1 MTMTRKKC
9 WICGRPVY
17 SKISDIC
24 RPCEQ
29 AWRVLVLKERE
40 KDNIDECY
48 GCIWKGTHRDLFPCS
63 ECRGSGKEGPDW
75 YSPAGEP
82 LVYRDDASAGENA
95 QDSSDLISRQDA
107 LKPFCIAPD
116 GTRIPEVDCDNFPV
130 EFSVEFIKKHLLSLP
145 SAKPTGDLISR
156 QAALDLIGYDID
168 ETYTDIKSLP
178 SVEPKTEEEN
188 ELKFYYVE
196 SIDDYWVGRRLDNF
210 YYANWHEGLGFVWSH
225 SRYLPWGEHIV
236 DENTL
241 WKEHTYPSEP
251 IEIPFTEWIV
261 GFVKKYFA
269 EPKTGRD
276 CTDFVLWLMGEVMD
290 EENWQLN
297 AVANGEIICRK
308 LKKLG
313 LLDVVGGY
321 YVETQKT
328 GKWIRNDNGTY
339 SCCVCQSWIPEEQ
352 HGYARYCLHCGAK
365 MKGANE

>member
-24 RPCEQ
+24 RPCER
-29 AWRVLVLKERE
+29 AWRVLVLKERGE
-40 KDNIDECY
+40 ENIDECY
-48 GCIWKGTHRDLFPCS
+48 GCTWKGAPHDLFPCS

-82 LVYRDDASAGENA
+82 LIYRNDDIPAGETEK
-95 QDSSDLISRQDA
+95 DSSDLISRQA
-107 LKPFCIAPD
+107 AIETIA
-116 GTRIPEVDCDNFPV
+116 RIDKTNGDTVCF
-130 EFSVEFIKKHLLSLP
+130 
-145 SAKPTGDLISR
+145 TGKAIISY
-156 QAALDLIGYDID
+156 LND
-168 ETYTDIKSLP
+168 LP
-178 SVEPKTEEEN
+178 SVQPKTDEEN

-210 YYANWHEGLGFVWSH
+210 YYANWHEGLGFIWSH
-225 SRYLPWGEHIV
+225 SKYLPWGEHIV

-251 IEIPFTEWIV
+251 IEVPFTEWIV

-276 CTDFVLWLMGEVMD
+276 CTDFVHWMMDEVMD

-313 LLDVVGGY
+313 LLDVKDGY

-328 GKWIRNDNGTY
+328 GEWKQISPARIYECSECGQNVMTNDIEAY
-339 SCCVCQSWIPEEQ
+339 KFC
-352 HGYARYCLHCGAK
+352 HGCGAK
-365 MKGANE
+365 MGVNK